1 MIGDYQVTINLISPF
16 LLLIQ
21 GAEIFDLLFHLL
33 VSAIYTLVDEF
44 YMSFILMA
52 DIWSIVL
59 RIHLNMAGVV
69 F

>member
-33 VSAIYTLVDEF
+33 VSAIYALVDEF

-52 DIWSIVL
+52 DICSIVL